1 MRSVDA
7 AQAGIAAT
15 ERARRSHCDKQDAP
29 GHEPIRP
36 RTLRSGA
43 RYVHFL
49 GQFVADQDIRGRDL
63 DYAKWQEGELRKL
76 MPNDGLGDL
85 PAAWT
90 SQVGH
95 KLTIANDCIRVAKQT

>member
-1 MRSVDA
+1 
-7 AQAGIAAT
+7 
-15 ERARRSHCDKQDAP
+15 
-29 GHEPIRP
+29 
-36 RTLRSGA
+36 LRSGA